1 MTEENPFVL
10 NVASS
15 LDIGEDK
22 SQLDTVDKNIKVL
35 ITKLKGTHMN
45 EGKHTG
51 CPLKNG
57 GLRILNRFDSYC

>member
-22 SQLDTVDKNIKVL
+22 SQLDTIDKNIKVL

-45 EGKHTG
+45 EGKLTYRVSHKKG
-51 CPLKNG
+51 N
-57 GLRILNRFDSYC
+57 

>member
-51 CPLKNG
+51 CPQKKG
-57 GLRILNRFDSYC
+57 D